1 MRNPKMT
8 YQASFQDRTVSVSA
22 FNRINRA
29 MLCCGFSAFALLYC
43 VQPLMPEMALRFGVS
58 AAQSSWP
65 LSVTTVAMALTLL
78 ASGALSDRIGR
89 KTVMTAALGSAA
101 VLALLSALAQ
111 DFAQLLMLRALL
123 GVALGGVPAVAMAYL
138 NDEIEPERLGHA
150 MGSYIA
156 GTALGGTVGRVLAAI
171 VTDLSSWRWALAL
184 IGAAGLYAAW
194 EFSRSLPV
202 SRKFVAAKAGW
213 REVAQGAASHLQD
226 GGLRSLYLMAFLVMG
241 VFVSLYNYVTFRLLG
256 APYGL
261 GQTVA
266 GMCSLLYLSGMFSAV
281 WAGKLAD
288 RIGRRNVLWA
298 VTAAMLAGLL
308 LTLADSLILI
318 VLGMA
323 LFTASFFAVHSVA
336 SSWVARRA
344 RGSRAMASALYLFF
358 YYVGAAGVGSL
369 SGRVWSAQGWNG
381 VVAMLALAL
390 GLALAIALRLR
401 FLVPLQ
407 AAPVGA

>member
-1 MRNPKMT
+1 MT
-8 YQASFQDRTVSVSA
+8 SSTSS
-22 FNRINRA
+22 RINRA

-43 VQPLMPEMALRFGVS
+43 VQPLMPEMALQFGVS
-58 AAQSSWP
+58 PAQSSWP
-65 LSVTTVAMALTLL
+65 LSVTTMAMALALL
-78 ASGALSDRIGR
+78 ASSALSDRIGR
-89 KTVMTAALGSAA
+89 KSLMTAALTAAA
-101 VLALLSALAQ
+101 VLALLCALAQ
-111 DFAQLLMLRALL
+111 DFYQLLALRVLL

-138 NDEIEPERLGHA
+138 NDEIAPGTLGHS
-150 MGSYIA
+150 MGIYIA

-171 VTDLSSWRWALAL
+171 VTDLLSWRWALAL
-184 IGAAGLYAAW
+184 MGAAGLYAAW

-202 SRKFVAAKAGW
+202 SRNVVAVKAGW
-213 REVAQGAASHLQD
+213 RDVAQGAAAHLQD
-226 GGLRSLYLMAFLVMG
+226 GGLRSLYLLAFLVMG

-256 APYGL
+256 EPFGL

-308 LTLADSLILI
+308 LTLSGSLIVI
-318 VLGMA
+318 VLGMT

-336 SSWVARRA
+336 SSWVGRRA
-344 RGSRAMASALYLFF
+344 RGARAMASALYLFF
-358 YYVGAAGVGSL
+358 YYIGAAGVGSL
-369 SGRVWSAQGWNG
+369 TGVVWSAQGWNG
-381 VVAMLALAL
+381 VVALLALAL

-401 FLVPLQ
+401 CLVPLK
-407 AAPVGA
+407 AAPVYA